1 MQPNPASAR
10 KARRAFNPAKQLV
23 SNTAAAPLRGYFDGL
38 NIGSHFIRLA
48 IPFNNRKASHLPILF
63 RHPRRRIRAADKPSH
78 HPEAKAKG
86 WLKAKFFEG
95 IEPVEVLR
103 YVRAIQHS
111 PNLRRAESKSHPR
124 NEDGFLRI
132 ANELKA
138 RP

>member
-10 KARRAFNPAKQLV
+10 KARRAFNPAKQLAP
-23 SNTAAAPLRGYFDGL
+23 NAAAAMFPCNLNGL
-38 NIGSHFIRLA
+38 NIGSHYIRLA

-78 HPEAKAKG
+78 HPAAKAKG

-95 IEPVEVLR
+95 IEPFEVLR

-111 PNLRRAESKSHPR
+111 PNLR
-124 NEDGFLRI
+124 
-132 ANELKA
+132 
-138 RP
+138 